1 MEIGARDTKRIRNL
15 IGISS
20 NIARERV
27 ERSNDRCGQTRT
39 THLEPTGFIA
49 VFYGVVYRRPRVGIS
64 NSGDVR
70 DHAPGAAGHCRLPR
84 LFGLICAATAA
95 GTAPCG
101 LAIVRTIGIHQQRRP
116 ADSRHIAR
124 CGWIFR
130 SVAGITCS
138 DHECDACFVEM
149 TVVCGLT

>member
-1 MEIGARDTKRIRNL
+1 M
-15 IGISS
+15 
-20 NIARERV
+20 
-27 ERSNDRCGQTRT
+27 
-39 THLEPTGFIA
+39 EPTGFIA
-49 VFYGVVYRRPRVGIS
+49 IFDRVVYRSPGIGIGNSS
-64 NSGDVR
+64 NIGDYSL
-70 DHAPGAAGHCRLPR
+70 GAARHGRLPR